1 MITVTT
7 MNGRIY
13 TDEILRLT
21 EKFVRINRKEGYVY
35 IPLTN
40 VDTIEIKPEKEE
52 NNYESTS
59 ECIQPQH
66 A

>member
-7 MNGRIY
+7 MNGRVY

-21 EKFVRINRKEGYVY
+21 KKFVRINRKEGYVY

-52 NNYESTS
+52 NNYESIS
-59 ECIQPQH
+59 ECVQPQH

>member
-7 MNGRIY
+7 MNGRVY

-21 EKFVRINRKEGYVY
+21 EKFVRINRKEDYVY

-52 NNYESTS
+52 NNHESIS